1 MVRRV
6 CLVSGGTGGH
16 LLPALVLSRA
26 LREAGQEALL
36 ITEGREVERE
46 ILQRELPSL
55 VEFQLPG
62 GRPKRLGTPWWLLR
76 GVAAARRW
84 LRQQSVDAVVST
96 GGRPSLPVGLAA
108 CSLGLPLFLLE
119 QNAVVGRANRWLM
132 PLARRI
138 YHGLPSRS
146 SLGRRALVTGTPLR
160 PDFGRLDRAA
170 ARAAVGL
177 AAEVPV
183 VVVTGGSQG
192 AQVLNEWVPP
202 ALQALRMPLQVV
214 HLAGTGKDDAV
225 RRLYAADPETQVRA
239 VVRPV
244 ALDMDRLFSAADLI
258 VCRGGGTTVAELAAA
273 GRAAVI
279 VPYPHHADQQQL
291 RNAEV
296 LARAGAA
303 VVIEEKDLTA
313 ARLQEVLGTLLGDAA
328 RRTAMEAAAT
338 RTRSSDPTAMILR
351 DLAVTCGWNDGGP
364 LTVGGGA

>member
-1 MVRRV
+1 MVRRM

-16 LLPALVLSRA
+16 LMPALVLSRA
-26 LREAGQEALL
+26 LREAGQDALL

-46 ILQRELPSL
+46 ILQRELPCL

-76 GVAAARRW
+76 GLAAARRW
-84 LRQQSVDAVVST
+84 LQEQAIDAVVST

-108 CSLGLPLFLLE
+108 RSLGLPLFLLE
-119 QNAVVGRANRWLM
+119 QNAVVGRANRWLT

-138 YHGLPSRS
+138 YHGLPSRRA
-146 SLGRRALVTGTPLR
+146 LGRRALVTGTPLR
-160 PDFGRLDRAA
+160 PEFGRLERGA
-170 ARAAVGL
+170 ARAALGL

-192 AQVLNEWVPP
+192 AQVLNELVPP
-202 ALQALRMPLQVV
+202 ALQALGVPLQVV
-214 HLAGTGKDDAV
+214 HLAGVGKDDQV
-225 RRLYAADPETQVRA
+225 RRLYANDPEAQVRA

-244 ALDMDRLFSAADLI
+244 ALDMDRLFSAADLLI
-258 VCRGGGTTVAELAAA
+258 CRGGGTTVAELAAA
-273 GRAAVI
+273 GRAAII

-303 VVIEEKDLTA
+303 VVIEEKQLTA
-313 ARLQEVLGTLLGDAA
+313 ARLQEVLAALLRDAP
-328 RRTAMEAAAT
+328 RRREMEAAAA
-338 RTRSSDPTAMILR
+338 RTRSADPTATILR
-351 DLAVTCGWNDGGP
+351 DLAAICGWHECGP
-364 LTVGGGA
+364 TTVGGGA